1 MKQRTFKG
9 FGAATKKSE
18 PAAPQKSAQEERKS
32 RRELKRM
39 EEEKVEEKEEEV
51 TESSDEELSEEK
63 EEPMQTMEEERKQMR
78 SKVAAD
84 SLDELR
90 PNAELYKAVK
100 DRYQELIKDLWK
112 SQSKLEEFGFSEDEK
127 KILNDRVKL
136 WLEYFAITSA
146 FRDENVNLFEYI
158 DSFCETQKYI

>member
-9 FGAATKKSE
+9 FGATTKKNE
-18 PAAPQKSAQEERKS
+18 PVVPQKSAQEERKS

-39 EEEKVEEKEEEV
+39 EEEKVEQKEEEV
-51 TESSDEELSEEK
+51 TEDSDEDVSEEK
-63 EEPMQTMEEERKQMR
+63 EEPMQTIEEERKQMR

-90 PNAELYKAVK
+90 PNADLYKAVK
-100 DRYQELIKDLWK
+100 DRYEELIKELWK
-112 SQSKLEEFGFSEDEK
+112 SQGKLDEFNFSDEEK